1 MAINYIESA
10 AIFQDA
16 CNQQMIAGATSGWME
31 DNIDTK
37 RIKYKGGAEV
47 KVPSITTD
55 GLGNYSRSNG
65 YPRGKVELTYQT
77 KVLTND
83 RGKQFLLDKMDVDE
97 SNFNIEASRL
107 MSTFQ
112 KDHVIPEVD
121 AYRYSTIFQNVQNGN
136 SSGIKGY
143 TPAASTILS
152 KLRYDIAS
160 IQDEIGDGVPLVII
174 MPVLVGNIFDES
186 TQLQKYIGTTDFT
199 KGSINM
205 KVKALDGEIP
215 IIRVPSAR
223 MKTAYDYF
231 SDESITDQKSG
242 FAPAAGALQ
251 MNWIICPRSVPLAVS
266 KTDNVNIVEKPEDYD
281 GWKVNYRKFHDLWV
295 LEKDIRTIRI
305 CTDATT

>member
-10 AIFQDA
+10 AIFQEA

-37 RIKYKGGAEV
+37 RIKYNGGAEV

-55 GLGNYSRSNG
+55 GLGNYDRGKG
-65 YPRGKVELTYQT
+65 YPKGKVELTYET
-77 KVLTND
+77 KVLTKD
-83 RGKQFLLDKMDVDE
+83 RGKQFLLDNMEVDE
-97 SNFNIEASRL
+97 SNFNIEASSL
-107 MSTFQ
+107 MSKFQ
-112 KDHVIPEVD
+112 TTHVIPEVD
-121 AYRYSTIFQNVQNGN
+121 AYRYSTIYQNVKAGN
-136 SSGIKGY
+136 AAGIKGY

-160 IQDEIGDGVPLVII
+160 IQDEIGDGIPLVII

-199 KGSINM
+199 KGNINM

-231 SDESITDQKSG
+231 GDDSITEQKSG
-242 FAPAAGALQ
+242 FAPAADAMQ
-251 MNWIICPRSVPLAVS
+251 MNWIVCPRSVPMAVS
-266 KTDNVNIVEKPEDYD
+266 KTDKVKIVPDPEDYD
-281 GWKVNYRKFHDLWV
+281 GWKVNYRKFHDMWV
-295 LEKDIRTIRI
+295 LENDISTIRI